1 MGLINDYLEYHR
13 LKKYLKK
20 LARWERQMMKAGL
33 PPIPPDFNA
42 ISKGK
47 AMDNKQAR
55 YLHRMLDRLAEGQT
69 LKPEEI
75 QSLRKSLPEPPAQ
88 KTLEEITEHVYDA
101 WTRTN
106 YNEWAGNID
115 NPNILLEEWLVE
127 LHVQLKGLKDTP
139 AAVPTLPAGMRIAD
153 HENFGRVVVSP
164 GVTGEGFAL
173 ILALND
179 THGSGA
185 MWRHV
190 EPDSLTFIDEDPA
203 HPEFLETEADYRDA
217 PEGTVA
223 ARGGWLS
230 WIKEG
235 ANYWTCSV
243 GAVGDCSMTQ
253 SQPRRV
259 LRWGW
264 GE

>member
-1 MGLINDYLEYHR
+1 R
-13 LKKYLKK
+13 K
-20 LARWERQMMKAGL
+20 ERKQE
-33 PPIPPDFNA
+33 
-42 ISKGK
+42 
-47 AMDNKQAR
+47 MDNKQAR
-55 YLHRMLDRLAEGQT
+55 YLHRMLDRLAEGKT
-69 LKPEEI
+69 LNPQDVEA
-75 QSLRKSLPEPPAQ
+75 LRKNLPELPKQ

-115 NPNILLEEWLVE
+115 NPNILLEEWLVK

-139 AAVPTLPAGMRIAD
+139 ADVPTLLAGMRIAD

-164 GVTGEGFAL
+164 GVTGEGFTL

-203 HPEFLETEADYRDA
+203 HPEFLETEADYQRA
-217 PEGTVA
+217 PEGTIVA
-223 ARGGWLS
+223 LDDTDTVWL
-230 WIKEG
+230 KKFG
-235 ANYWTCSV
+235 AWRST
-243 GAVGDCSMTQ
+243 AGDHGVESACIALDS
-253 SQPRRV
+253 RRV